1 MKQNTPQTT
10 PHHGHEH
17 RQEAHAP
24 APAHPEKSA
33 PGGRILTIR
42 SHSGLSGDML
52 LAGLALMNAAAD
64 AADTAPEGAAAPP
77 GTAGLVPAA
86 ERLLTELLAPLAA
99 AVPALEGCLALTR
112 REVAGIGG
120 WHADVR
126 LPQTH
131 EHRTFADIRALI
143 EGCGLTEAAKRLAL
157 GCFFL
162 LASCEAEVHGTQ
174 PDQVVFHEVG
184 ALDSI
189 LDICLACA
197 LFDRLGPTRLVAGPL
212 PLADGN
218 VRCAHGL
225 IPAPAPAVLALLGG
239 VPVRPFA
246 GGDDAGEL
254 VTPTA
259 LALLKTLGCH
269 FGPWPAFRVAGTAL
283 VFGTRVF
290 PGTANGAVFAV
301 GDA

>member
-1 MKQNTPQTT
+1 MKQKTPETSSACGD
-10 PHHGHEH
+10 HHAHGH
-17 RQEAHAP
+17 RREAHAP
-24 APAHPEKSA
+24 EAAPT

-64 AADTAPEGAAAPP
+64 AGPASPP
-77 GTAGLVPAA
+77 GMAALLPAA
-86 ERLLTELLAPLAA
+86 ERLLADLLAPLAA
-99 AVPALEGCLALTR
+99 AAPALAGCLALTR

-120 WHADVR
+120 WHAAVR
-126 LPQTH
+126 LPPAH
-131 EHRTFADIRALI
+131 EHRAFADIRALI
-143 EGCGLTEAAKRLAL
+143 QGCGLTEGAKRLAI
-157 GCFFL
+157 GCFAL
-162 LASCEAEVHGTQ
+162 LARCEAEVHGTQ
-174 PDQVVFHEVG
+174 PEHVTFHEVG

-197 LFDRLGPTRLVAGPL
+197 LFDRLGPARLVAGAL
-212 PLADGN
+212 PLADGS

-225 IPAPAPAVLALLGG
+225 IPAPAPAVLTLLGG

-259 LALLKTLGCH
+259 LALLKTFGCD
-269 FGPWPAFRVAGTAL
+269 FGPWPAFRVTATAL

-290 PGTANGAVFAV
+290 PGAANGAVFAV
-301 GDA
+301 GEA

>member
-1 MKQNTPQTT
+1 MKRHIPEASL
-10 PHHGHEH
+10 PCGHDHGHP
-17 RQEAHAP
+17 QEAHAP
-24 APAHPEKSA
+24 HAPAHPTESA

-64 AADTAPEGAAAPP
+64 AARTDAAPL
-77 GTAGLVPAA
+77 GTAALLPAA
-86 ERLLTELLAPLAA
+86 ERLLAELLAPLAA
-99 AVPALEGCLALTR
+99 AVPALKGCLALTR

-120 WHADVR
+120 WHAQVR
-126 LPQTH
+126 LPQAH
-131 EHRTFADIRALI
+131 EHRTLADIRALI
-143 EGCGLTEAAKRLAL
+143 EGCGLADGAKRLAL
-157 GCFFL
+157 DCFAL
-162 LASCEAEVHGTQ
+162 LAGCEAEVHGTQ
-174 PDQVVFHEVG
+174 PERVTFHEVG

-197 LFDRLGPTRLVAGPL
+197 LFDRLAPARLVAGAL
-212 PLADGN
+212 PLADGS

-246 GGDDAGEL
+246 GGEDAGEL

-269 FGPWPAFRVAGTAL
+269 FGPWPAFRVTGTAL

-301 GDA
+301 GTA